1 VSAAAVWTVALA
13 LAWTTFLIVLGRR
26 ASPAA
31 GTDGYFVGGRSVPPW
46 ILAASVTAL
55 FGGSSFIAISELAYR
70 SGVPAAWYGVAVV
83 LQIVL
88 IALVLVGP
96 LHRRLVVTVSGLVGD
111 RYGRAARGVSGLITG
126 LTFPMW
132 SVATA
137 IAFASALH
145 ALLGLPIG
153 AAVVLT
159 ALLLLAYVWAGGMR
173 SLLVT
178 QSANALAI
186 GVMGVVGVVAVL
198 LAPGPR
204 ALGQAAVEPPPGTGG
219 VGLPLVLAWFGTFV
233 VNVLLA
239 QATFQMAMS
248 CRTARAGRNGL
259 LAAAALVLP
268 LAVVGTALGVAAAL
282 VLPGERLGL
291 VAVAQ
296 FVAATVPAPLAG
308 LFFLGIWAC
317 ALGWGAPCQFSG
329 ATSLGRDVGRA
340 LRPGADEAD
349 VVRWTRL
356 SMIGLTGLMVAFA
369 LLRTE
374 QSAWWNVLAWT
385 LRNGATLAPVLA
397 ALLWPLATRTAVLTA
412 LPAGFTSGLVWY
424 QLGGWDP
431 AVFHLGIHPVWVGM
445 AVNLA
450 VLVLV
455 TVAERRP
462 SVTAL
467 AARRRVAAVVAAA
480 AVAAGGALGA
490 TWTAIHPFGLT
501 GPGLLL
507 VVGLGA
513 AAAVLAFPGG
523 GGVANPSDRTRP
535 EGLRRVD
542 VQGDVDVR
550 AAVPATHR
558 PLGADQAVG

>member
-1 VSAAAVWTVALA
+1 MSAAAAWTVGLALVWTA
-13 LAWTTFLIVLGRR
+13 FLVVLGRR
-26 ASPAA
+26 ATPAR
-31 GTDGYFVGGRSVPPW
+31 GRDGYFVGGRSVPAW
-46 ILAASVTAL
+46 VLAASVTAL

-70 SGVPAAWYGVAVV
+70 SGVPALWYSLAVV
-83 LQIVL
+83 LQVLL

-153 AAVVLT
+153 VAVVLT

-173 SLLVT
+173 SLLLT

-186 GVMGVVGVVAVL
+186 GVMAAVGVAAVL
-198 LAPGPR
+198 HRPGPG
-204 ALGQAAVEPPPGTGG
+204 ALVDAATAPPPGTGG

-239 QATFQMAMS
+239 QATFQMAMA
-248 CRTARAGRNGL
+248 CRSARSGRNGL
-259 LAAAALVLP
+259 LGAAALVLP

-282 VLPGERLGL
+282 VVPGERLGL

-296 FVAATVPAPLAG
+296 FVAGAVPAPLAG

-340 LRPGADEAD
+340 LRPGATEAD
-349 VVRWTRL
+349 VVRWTKVSL
-356 SMIGLTGLMVAFA
+356 IGLTVLMVAFA

-385 LRNGATLAPVLA
+385 LRNGATLAPVVA
-397 ALLWPLATRTAVLTA
+397 ALLWPLATRAAVLAA
-412 LPAGFTSGLVWY
+412 LPAGFGSGLLWY
-424 QLGGWDP
+424 HLGGWEP
-431 AVFHLGIHPVWVGM
+431 ATFHHGVHPVWVGM
-445 AVNLA
+445 TVNLV
-450 VLVLV
+450 VLVVV
-455 TVAERRP
+455 TLLGPRP
-462 SVTAL
+462 RLTAVPG
-467 AARRRVAAVVAAA
+467 RRRA
-480 AVAAGGALGA
+480 AVAALAATFGGGGALA
-490 TWTAIHPFGLT
+490 VTWPTLHPLGLT
-501 GPGLLL
+501 GPGLLG
-507 VVGLGA
+507 VVGVA
-513 AAAVLAFPGG
+513 TAAAVLAFPDGRQES
-523 GGVANPSDRTRP
+523 ADQPSDRT
-535 EGLRRVD
+535 
-542 VQGDVDVR
+542 
-550 AAVPATHR
+550 AVT
-558 PLGADQAVG
+558 GADPAAEPAGIRLAASTSR